1 MWSLEM
7 ASKKQESVDEL
18 VSKSLWAAGTLV
30 DHLGAVE
37 DPRGRQG
44 RLHVFTDIL
53 AILVLGTVCGCDDAE
68 ELEDWASKEK
78 DWLSTFLQ
86 LPHGIPSQDT
96 YLRALSSMNPDQ
108 FRMVFHGWVKE
119 LFQALG
125 IPGQVAV
132 DGKTIRG
139 SRRKTTDKSV
149 VHMVSALCCESGLVC
164 GQIRTGEKTNEIGVF
179 PELLSLL
186 DLKGTLVSMDA
197 MGCQVEVA
205 EQIVASGG
213 DYLFGLKGNQ
223 PTLLDET
230 RCAFEEALDV
240 RRRAIEETAPPQLET
255 NEHVDG
261 GHGRVETRRVSVCHD
276 FRDWVPS
283 GERFI
288 GLNTL
293 IQVESRVEKKN
304 GNQILEETRY
314 YVSSRKMTAVAAQE
328 AVRNHWHVENRLH
341 WVLDMT
347 FSEDHCRTRT
357 EHAAENL
364 SVIRHFAIN
373 VLRNYQGDR
382 HSLRRRRRLCNYK
395 RDYRYLVLSAAAMS

>member
-1 MWSLEM
+1 MGSLEM

-186 DLKGTLVSMDA
+186 RPEGNACEHGCDGVPLRRSSPLTPENWMYFKDRRQGTPAKGCPV
-197 MGCQVEVA
+197 GCDNVA
-205 EQIVASGG
+205 GWIH
-213 DYLFGLKGNQ
+213 
-223 PTLLDET
+223 
-230 RCAFEEALDV
+230 
-240 RRRAIEETAPPQLET
+240 AIPQLET

>member
-1 MWSLEM
+1 M
-7 ASKKQESVDEL
+7 
-18 VSKSLWAAGTLV
+18 
-30 DHLGAVE
+30 
-37 DPRGRQG
+37 
-44 RLHVFTDIL
+44 
-53 AILVLGTVCGCDDAE
+53 
-68 ELEDWASKEK
+68 
-78 DWLSTFLQ
+78 
-86 LPHGIPSQDT
+86 
-96 YLRALSSMNPDQ
+96 
-108 FRMVFHGWVKE
+108 
-119 LFQALG
+119 FQVLG

-149 VHMVSALCCESGLVC
+149 VHMVSALCCESLVC

-179 PELLSLL
+179 
-186 DLKGTLVSMDA
+186 
-197 MGCQVEVA
+197 
-205 EQIVASGG
+205 
-213 DYLFGLKGNQ
+213 GNQ
-223 PTLLDET
+223 
-230 RCAFEEALDV
+230 
-240 RRRAIEETAPPQLET
+240 
-255 NEHVDG
+255 
-261 GHGRVETRRVSVCHD
+261 
-276 FRDWVPS
+276 VPS
-283 GERFI
+283 GERFT

-314 YVSSRKMTAVAAQE
+314 YVSSRKMTAVAVQE

-382 HSLRRRRRLCNYK
+382 HSFRRRRRLRNYK
-395 RDYRYLVLSAAAMS
+395 RDYWYLVLSAAAMS